1 MRQSE
6 VRDENVMYHARRH
19 CGLRS
24 KSFFPGHLKQNS
36 SPYVYVIYMLQSI
49 GVFSSYI
56 VQFYGIKSSVNYLK
70 CLSRS
75 FVVVRITRN
84 GVTEIRASRSCFK
97 QLTPRKSSVL
107 KEGLVS
113 LGTKNEKGRFVVSA
127 GTELSFKENAKHSR

>member
-1 MRQSE
+1 M
-6 VRDENVMYHARRH
+6 MYHARRH
-19 CGLRS
+19 FGLRS
-24 KSFFPGHLKQNS
+24 KSFFPGHLEQNS
-36 SPYVYVIYMLQSI
+36 SLYVYVIYMLQSI
-49 GVFSSYI
+49 GVFSLYI
-56 VQFYGIKSSVNYLK
+56 VQFYGIKSSVNYLE

-75 FVVVRITRN
+75 F